1 MKQQSPLEGKA
12 IILQHEQHEG
22 LELLEPALVA
32 AGFTLIKR
40 FRHVEREDLDAPL
53 VVVLGGSMGVY
64 DAHEHPFLSHELAF
78 LSERLALN
86 RPTLGICLG
95 AQLLAAAAG
104 ATVSP
109 GKNGLEL
116 GVAPVRLTAA
126 AATDPVFQGLP
137 PKLTVA
143 HWHAD
148 TFTPVDGA
156 TLLASTDRY
165 TQQAFRLGP
174 SYGFQFHPEVT
185 AQAFGQW
192 LDQGAADLAKAGKK
206 LDELK
211 APLGKLRA
219 AEPALGDLLAR
230 LAHHYAKVIR

>member
-1 MKQQSPLEGKA
+1 MPTSSSPRA
-12 IILQHEQHEG
+12 VYFQHERHEDLG
-22 LELLEPALVA
+22 ALGPALEQE
-32 AGFTLIKR
+32 GFTLVKR
-40 FRHVEREDLDAPL
+40 FRSVQREDLDAEL
-53 VVVLGGSMGVY
+53 VIALGGAMGLDEA
-64 DAHEHPFLSHELAF
+64 DAHPYLVQEQSILG
-78 LSERLALN
+78 ERLALE
-86 RPTLGICLG
+86 RPCLGICLG
-95 AQLLAAAAG
+95 AQLLAAAGG
-104 ATVSP
+104 AEVSR
-109 GKNGLEL
+109 GKNGLEV
-116 GVAPVRLTAA
+116 GVAPVRWTPAGQQDEVTAGLTDR
-126 AATDPVFQGLP
+126 TPF
-137 PKLTVA
+137 A
-143 HWHAD
+143 HWHQD
-148 TFTPVDGA
+148 TWAPVPGA
-156 TLLASTDRY
+156 VHLASTARY

>member
-165 TQQAFRLGP
+165 TQQAFRLGT
-174 SYGFQFHPEVT
+174 SYGVQFHPELGAASFTHWLALGEEALRAQGKKVEELR
-185 AQAFGQW
+185 AQAGK
-192 LDQGAADLAKAGKK
+192 LGAAEGQLEDLCARFAFHF
-206 LDELK
+206 
-211 APLGKLRA
+211 AS
-219 AEPALGDLLAR
+219 LAR
-230 LAHHYAKVIR
+230 